1 MMYGGLNSIDYF
13 PDSSVYARSA
23 PALSALSLSD
33 SDKLQSHIEG
43 SFLGALGVTPPL
55 TILHQ
60 LFNLSSFQLPH
71 LSNGE
76 SHSRDCCEDEIHSV
90 QLLSCV

>member
-1 MMYGGLNSIDYF
+1 MTIFTQQPHTG
-13 PDSSVYARSA
+13 RW
-23 PALSALSLSD
+23 
-33 SDKLQSHIEG
+33 G
-43 SFLGALGVTPPL
+43 SGVDWKRAGALGVTPPI

-76 SHSRDCCEDEIHSV
+76 SHSRDCCEDEINYV
-90 QLLSCV
+90 YVCVCVYIYIWLNIAHKTTVNTC